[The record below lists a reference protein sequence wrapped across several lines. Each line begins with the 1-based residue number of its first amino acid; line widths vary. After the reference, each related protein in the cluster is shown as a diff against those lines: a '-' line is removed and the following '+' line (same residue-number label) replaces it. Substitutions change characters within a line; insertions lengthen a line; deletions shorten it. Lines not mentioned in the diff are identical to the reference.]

1 MSERELLQMILS
13 EVQNANTGLND
24 VKSEIADIKTD
35 VSALKTDVDDL
46 KTDVNALKTDVSALK
61 TDVSALKT
69 DVSALKTDVSAL
81 KTDVSALKTDVSAL
95 KTDVSALKTDVDDL
109 KLRAALIE
117 TTLEKG
123 TNRNIRIIAEGHT
136 DLSRKLDHVLQME
149 SEKEMFLIRFN
160 VMESEVQKIKQHLDS
175 IA

>member
-24 VKSEIADIKTD
+24 VKSEIAD
-35 VSALKTDVDDL
+35 L
-46 KTDVNALKTDVSALK
+46 KTDVNALKTDVS
-61 TDVSALKT
+61 V
-69 DVSALKTDVSAL
+69 L

-109 KLRAALIE
+109 KLRTALIE
-117 TTLEKG
+117 TTLENE
-123 TNRNIRIIAEGHT
+123 TNRNIKIIAEGHT

-160 VMESEVQKIKQHLDS
+160 VLESEVQKMKQHFDS

>member
-24 VKSEIADIKTD
+24 VKSEIAD
-35 VSALKTDVDDL
+35 
-46 KTDVNALKTDVSALK
+46 LKTDVSALK

-95 KTDVSALKTDVDDL
+95 KIDVSALKTDVDDL

-117 TTLEKG
+117 TTLENE
-123 TNRNIRIIAEGHT
+123 TNRNIKIIAEGHT

-160 VMESEVQKIKQHLDS
+160 VLESEVQKMKQHFDS

>member
-35 VSALKTDVDDL
+35 VSALKTDV
-46 KTDVNALKTDVSALK
+46 SALK
-61 TDVSALKT
+61 TDVST
-69 DVSALKTDVSAL
+69 
-81 KTDVSALKTDVSAL
+81 
-95 KTDVSALKTDVDDL
+95 LKTDVDDL

-117 TTLEKG
+117 TTLENE

>member
-1 MSERELLQMILS
+1 MILS

-24 VKSEIADIKTD
+24 VKSEIAD
-35 VSALKTDVDDL
+35 
-46 KTDVNALKTDVSALK
+46 LKTDVSALK
-61 TDVSALKT
+61 TDVS
-69 DVSALKTDVSAL
+69 VL

-109 KLRAALIE
+109 KLRTALIE
-117 TTLEKG
+117 TTLENE
-123 TNRNIRIIAEGHT
+123 TNRNIKIIAEGHT

-160 VMESEVQKIKQHLDS
+160 VLESEVQKMKQHFDS

>member
-1 MSERELLQMILS
+1 MSERELLQMLLS

-24 VKSEIADIKTD
+24 VKSEIAD
-35 VSALKTDVDDL
+35 
-46 KTDVNALKTDVSALK
+46 
-61 TDVSALKT
+61 
-69 DVSALKTDVSAL
+69 LKTDVSAL

-109 KLRAALIE
+109 KLRTALIE
-117 TTLEKG
+117 TTLENE
-123 TNRNIRIIAEGHT
+123 TNRNIKIIAEGHT

-160 VMESEVQKIKQHLDS
+160 VLESEVQKMKQHFDS

>member
-13 EVQNANTGLND
+13 EVQNTNTGLND
-24 VKSEIADIKTD
+24 IKSEIADIKTD
-35 VSALKTDVDDL
+35 VSALKTDID
-46 KTDVNALKTDVSALK
+46 N
-61 TDVSALKT
+61 
-69 DVSALKTDVSAL
+69 
-81 KTDVSALKTDVSAL
+81 
-95 KTDVSALKTDVDDL
+95 L

-117 TTLEKG
+117 TTLENE

>member
-24 VKSEIADIKTD
+24 VKSEIADI
-35 VSALKTDVDDL
+35 
-46 KTDVNALKTDVSALK
+46 K

-117 TTLEKG
+117 TTLENE

>member
-24 VKSEIADIKTD
+24 VKSEIAD
-35 VSALKTDVDDL
+35 LR
-46 KTDVNALKTDVSALK
+46 
-61 TDVSALKT
+61 
-69 DVSALKTDVSAL
+69 
-81 KTDVSALKTDVSAL
+81 TDVSALKTDVSAL

-109 KLRAALIE
+109 KLRTALIE
-117 TTLEKG
+117 TTLENE
-123 TNRNIRIIAEGHT
+123 TNRNIKIIAEGHT

-160 VMESEVQKIKQHLDS
+160 VLESEVQKMKQHFDS

>member
-13 EVQNANTGLND
+13 EVQNTNTGLND
-24 VKSEIADIKTD
+24 VKSEIADIKTDVSALKTD

-61 TDVSALKT
+61 TDVDDLKTDVNALKT
-69 DVSALKTDVSAL
+69 DVSALKTDI
-81 KTDVSALKTDVSAL
+81 DN
-95 KTDVSALKTDVDDL
+95 L

>member
-24 VKSEIADIKTD
+24 VKSEIAD
-35 VSALKTDVDDL
+35 
-46 KTDVNALKTDVSALK
+46 
-61 TDVSALKT
+61 LKT

-109 KLRAALIE
+109 KLRTALIE
-117 TTLEKG
+117 TTLENE
-123 TNRNIRIIAEGHT
+123 TNRNIKIIAEGHT

-160 VMESEVQKIKQHLDS
+160 VLESEVQKKKQHFES

>member
-35 VSALKTDVDDL
+35 VSALKTDASALKTDVDDL

-81 KTDVSALKTDVSAL
+81 KTDV
-95 KTDVSALKTDVDDL
+95 DDL

-117 TTLEKG
+117 TTLENE

>member
-13 EVQNANTGLND
+13 EVQNTNTGLND
-24 VKSEIADIKTD
+24 VKSEIADI
-35 VSALKTDVDDL
+35 
-46 KTDVNALKTDVSALK
+46 
-61 TDVSALKT
+61 
-69 DVSALKTDVSAL
+69 
-81 KTDVSALKTDVSAL
+81 

-136 DLSRKLDHVLQME
+136 NLSRKLDHVLQME

>member
-13 EVQNANTGLND
+13 EVQNTNTGLND
-24 VKSEIADIKTD
+24 IKSEIADIKTD
-35 VSALKTDVDDL
+35 VSALKTDVSAL
-46 KTDVNALKTDVSALK
+46 KTDVSTLKTDVDDLKTDVSALK

-69 DVSALKTDVSAL
+69 DVST
-81 KTDVSALKTDVSAL
+81 
-95 KTDVSALKTDVDDL
+95 LKTDVDDL

-117 TTLEKG
+117 TTLENE

-160 VMESEVQKIKQHLDS
+160 VMESEVRKIKQHLDS

>member
-13 EVQNANTGLND
+13 EVQNTNTGLND
-24 VKSEIADIKTD
+24 IKSEIADIKTDVSALKTDVSALKTD

-69 DVSALKTDVSAL
+69 DVSALKTDI
-81 KTDVSALKTDVSAL
+81 DN
-95 KTDVSALKTDVDDL
+95 L

>member
-13 EVQNANTGLND
+13 EVQNTNTGLND
-24 VKSEIADIKTD
+24 IKSEIADI
-35 VSALKTDVDDL
+35 
-46 KTDVNALKTDVSALK
+46 
-61 TDVSALKT
+61 
-69 DVSALKTDVSAL
+69 
-81 KTDVSALKTDVSAL
+81 KTDVSAL

-117 TTLEKG
+117 TTLENE

-136 DLSRKLDHVLQME
+136 DLSRKLDHILQME

>member
-24 VKSEIADIKTD
+24 VKSEIAD
-35 VSALKTDVDDL
+35 
-46 KTDVNALKTDVSALK
+46 
-61 TDVSALKT
+61 
-69 DVSALKTDVSAL
+69 L

-109 KLRAALIE
+109 KLRTALIE
-117 TTLEKG
+117 TTLENE
-123 TNRNIRIIAEGHT
+123 TNRNIKIIAEGHT
-136 DLSRKLDHVLQME
+136 DLSRKLDYVLQME

-160 VMESEVQKIKQHLDS
+160 VLESEVQKMKQHFDS

>member
-35 VSALKTDVDDL
+35 VSALKTDVSTL
-46 KTDVNALKTDVSALK
+46 KTDVD
-61 TDVSALKT
+61 D
-69 DVSALKTDVSAL
+69 
-81 KTDVSALKTDVSAL
+81 LKTDVSAL

>member
-24 VKSEIADIKTD
+24 VKSEIAD
-35 VSALKTDVDDL
+35 
-46 KTDVNALKTDVSALK
+46 LKTDVSALK
-61 TDVSALKT
+61 TDVS
-69 DVSALKTDVSAL
+69 VLKTDVSAL

-109 KLRAALIE
+109 KLRTALIE
-117 TTLEKG
+117 TTLENE
-123 TNRNIRIIAEGHT
+123 TNRNIKIIAEGHT

-160 VMESEVQKIKQHLDS
+160 VLESEVQKMKQHFDS

>member
-24 VKSEIADIKTD
+24 VKSEIAD
-35 VSALKTDVDDL
+35 
-46 KTDVNALKTDVSALK
+46 
-61 TDVSALKT
+61 
-69 DVSALKTDVSAL
+69 L

-95 KTDVSALKTDVDDL
+95 KTDVSALKTDVDNL
-109 KLRAALIE
+109 KLRTALIE
-117 TTLEKG
+117 TTLENE
-123 TNRNIRIIAEGHT
+123 TNRNIKIIAEGHT

-160 VMESEVQKIKQHLDS
+160 VLESEVQKMKQHFDS

>member
-81 KTDVSALKTDVSAL
+81 KTDV
-95 KTDVSALKTDVDDL
+95 DDL

-117 TTLEKG
+117 TTLENE

>member
-61 TDVSALKT
+61 TDI
-69 DVSALKTDVSAL
+69 DN
-81 KTDVSALKTDVSAL
+81 
-95 KTDVSALKTDVDDL
+95 L

>member
-24 VKSEIADIKTD
+24 VKSEIAD
-35 VSALKTDVDDL
+35 
-46 KTDVNALKTDVSALK
+46 LKTDVSALK

-69 DVSALKTDVSAL
+69 DVSALKI
-81 KTDVSALKTDVSAL
+81 DVSAL

-109 KLRAALIE
+109 KLRTALIE
-117 TTLEKG
+117 TTLENE
-123 TNRNIRIIAEGHT
+123 TNRNIKIIAEGHT

-160 VMESEVQKIKQHLDS
+160 VLESEVQKMKQHFDS

>member
-24 VKSEIADIKTD
+24 VKSEIAD
-35 VSALKTDVDDL
+35 LKTDI
-46 KTDVNALKTDVSALK
+46 
-61 TDVSALKT
+61 
-69 DVSALKTDVSAL
+69 
-81 KTDVSALKTDVSAL
+81 SALKTDVSAL

-109 KLRAALIE
+109 KLRTALIE
-117 TTLEKG
+117 TTLENE
-123 TNRNIRIIAEGHT
+123 TNRNIKIIAEGHT

-160 VMESEVQKIKQHLDS
+160 VLESEVQKMKQHFDS

>member
-24 VKSEIADIKTD
+24 VKSEIADI
-35 VSALKTDVDDL
+35 
-46 KTDVNALKTDVSALK
+46 KTDVSALK

-95 KTDVSALKTDVDDL
+95 KTDIDNL

>member
-13 EVQNANTGLND
+13 EVQNTNTGLND
-24 VKSEIADIKTD
+24 VKSEIADIKTDVSALKTD

-69 DVSALKTDVSAL
+69 DVSALKTDI
-81 KTDVSALKTDVSAL
+81 DN
-95 KTDVSALKTDVDDL
+95 L